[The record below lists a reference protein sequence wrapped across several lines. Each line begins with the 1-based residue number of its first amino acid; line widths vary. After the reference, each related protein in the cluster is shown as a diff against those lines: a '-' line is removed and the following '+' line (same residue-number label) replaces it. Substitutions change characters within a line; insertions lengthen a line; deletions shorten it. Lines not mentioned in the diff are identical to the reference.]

1 MRSLDFFMNNM
12 DTSNEGKRRLR
23 GFGLTSA
30 DASRLTKDADSN
42 IQHFDEGKGKIFHHL
57 MRYRKWDEAIEFI
70 DRLTLLDKTVAVNRK
85 DRINVTT
92 LMRAA
97 VYGAPLTFIQ
107 QLCEIGGKP
116 LIMARSDDGW
126 TALHWA
132 CDRTNPNFQVVTY
145 LVQNGGEKLVNKQDN
160 RGRFAL
166 DLIRS
171 DPTNETVR
179 IFLQNFHGESSHYTI
194 CLNFFK
200 TLFMIVI
207 TSWTKNLM
215 C

>member
-1 MRSLDFFMNNM
+1 MDFFINNM
-12 DTSNEGKRRLR
+12 YTSNEGKLRVR

-42 IQHFDEGKGKIFHHL
+42 IQNSDEEKGRLFHHL

-70 DRLTLLDKTVAVNRK
+70 DRLALIDKAVAVNRK

-97 VYGAPLTFIQ
+97 VYGAPFTVIQ
-107 QLCEIGGKP
+107 RFCEIGGKA
-116 LIMARSDDGW
+116 LILARSDDGW

-171 DPTNETVR
+171 DPTNENVR
-179 IFLQNFHGESSHYTI
+179 IFLQNFHGESSHHAI

-200 TLFMIVI
+200 TLFMVVI